1 MKIPTARIR
10 HWGPGLRVIKTGMA
24 VTVCVC
30 ISHAAQ
36 LGHPLLDGFGSG
48 NRDGKNDR

>member
-36 LGHPLLDGFGSG
+36 LGTLF
-48 NRDGKNDR
+48 